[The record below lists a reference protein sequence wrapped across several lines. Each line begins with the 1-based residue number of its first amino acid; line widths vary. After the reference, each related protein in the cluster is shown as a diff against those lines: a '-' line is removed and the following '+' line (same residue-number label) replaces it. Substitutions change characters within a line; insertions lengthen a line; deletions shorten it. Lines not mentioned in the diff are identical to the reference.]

1 MGKYKN
7 GNQKKFGAIAK
18 KQQSGASAGPNQF
31 AKPEPTLDANGKIK
45 KKNRRG
51 KGSGKKFNLVFD
63 REKRIDFVTGFRKRK
78 DERRAEA
85 KELLKE
91 EKKKEKQE
99 FREHKKQQQQNIE
112 EQYQQ
117 LREIKAAEMGIDL
130 PVDDVRDDESEERV
144 PVAGIDDDDDY
155 AFTKE

>member
-1 MGKYKN
+1 MGKFKN
-7 GNQKKFGAIAK
+7 GNKKKFDAVAN
-18 KQQSGASAGPNQF
+18 KQKSGAVQGPNQF
-31 AKPEPTLDANGKIK
+31 AKPEPKIDANGKIK

-85 KELLKE
+85 KELAKE
-91 EKKKEKQE
+91 DKKKEKQE
-99 FREHKKQQQQNIE
+99 FREHKKQQERNIE
-112 EQYQQ
+112 EQYEQ
-117 LREIKAAEMGIDL
+117 LRQIKAAEMGIDL
-130 PVDDVRDDESEERV
+130 PTEDVEDAEEKK
-144 PVAGIDDDDDY
+144 PVAGIDDDDEY

>member
-1 MGKYKN
+1 MGKFKN
-7 GNQKKFGAIAK
+7 GNQKKFDAVAK
-18 KQQSGASAGPNQF
+18 KQNSGASAGPNQF
-31 AKPEPTLDANGKIK
+31 AKPEPKIDANGQIK

-51 KGSGKKFNLVFD
+51 KGAGKKVKLVFD

-85 KELLKE
+85 KELAKE
-91 EKKKEKQE
+91 DKKKEKQE
-99 FREHKKQQQQNIE
+99 FREHKKERERNIE

-130 PVDDVRDDESEERV
+130 PADDVGGDEPEEKV